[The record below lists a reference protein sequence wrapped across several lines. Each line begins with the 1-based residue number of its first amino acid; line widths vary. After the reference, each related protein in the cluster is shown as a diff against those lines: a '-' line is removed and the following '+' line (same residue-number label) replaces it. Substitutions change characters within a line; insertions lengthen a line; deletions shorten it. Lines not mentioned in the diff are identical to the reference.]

1 MKKKK
6 QKNFHPFL
14 WVLCGGILV
23 FAFQTSATA
32 QPRPDAKQAELKQ
45 LLDGL
50 ALAPSDEIA
59 ARIEA
64 RISNLWTQQ
73 GGPTAA
79 MMMARS
85 RRNLQSGEAAEAVA
99 DLDSVLTLEPDLP
112 EAFVRRGA
120 ARFEAGDIPG
130 ALRDLQEALTREPR
144 QFEAL
149 KTLAH
154 IAETQ
159 GNPKAALSAWRRLLE
174 IAPRTENAQKHLRE
188 LIKLAEGEEL

>member
-1 MKKKK
+1 MRA
-6 QKNFHPFL
+6 L
-14 WVLCGGILV
+14 ALTSVLMLATPA
-23 FAFQTSATA
+23 FAQTRAEP
-32 QPRPDAKQAELKQ
+32 QQAELRQ

-64 RISNLWTQQ
+64 RLSTLWAQQ

-79 MMMARS
+79 MMMARGV
-85 RRNLQSGEAAEAVA
+85 RNLQSGAADEAVA
-99 DLDSVLTLEPDLP
+99 DLDSVLVLEPELP

-130 ALRDLQEALTREPR
+130 ALRDLQEALKREPR

-149 KTLAH
+149 KTLSH

-159 GNPKAALSAWRRLLE
+159 GNPKAALEAWRQLLA
-174 IAPRTENAQKHLRE
+174 IDPHTADAQKRLHDLTR
-188 LIKLAEGEEL
+188 LVEGESS